1 MHIPDGLMDPAVWAL
16 GWILALVIIGLAVAK
31 IGKRLDERTIPLM
44 AVLAAG
50 IFVAQMLNFPIG
62 GGTTGH
68 LIGAALATIL
78 LGPWA
83 AMLIITVILV
93 IQGLVFGDGGLT
105 AMGLNILN
113 MAIIAPLVTW
123 GVLKVFT
130 EKNRTAG
137 IPVAAWASVLLA
149 SAVCAA
155 ELAVSYSISGG
166 TYGITGTL
174 AFPTMLGF
182 HMLIGIGEAAITAG
196 VVLFL
201 AKVSPEMLNIRKTM
215 KKEESTTTEA

>member
-1 MHIPDGLMDPAVWAL
+1 LHIPDGLMDPAVWAS
-16 GWILALVIIGLAVAK
+16 GWIIALIVVGLAVAK
-31 IGKRLDERTIPLM
+31 VGNRLDERTIPLM
-44 AVLAAG
+44 GVLAAG

-62 GGTTGH
+62 GGTSGH

-83 AMLIITVILV
+83 AMLIMTVILV

-105 AMGLNILN
+105 ALGLNILN

-130 EKNRTAG
+130 ERNRTAG
-137 IPVAAWASVLLA
+137 IPVAAWTSVFLA

-155 ELAVSYSISGG
+155 ELALSYSLSGG
-166 TYGITGTL
+166 AYGIPGTL
-174 AFPTMLGF
+174 AFPTMLGIYL
-182 HMLIGIGEAAITAG
+182 LIGIGEAVITIG
-196 VVLFL
+196 IVLFL
-201 AKVSPEMLNIRKTM
+201 AKVSPEMLEIRKTM
-215 KKEESTTTEA
+215 TEPKNPSET

>member
-1 MHIPDGLMDPAVWAL
+1 MHIADGVMAPAVW
-16 GWILALVIIGLAVAK
+16 IIGWVISLAILGIVFWR
-31 IGKRLDERTIPLM
+31 IGKRIDERTVPMM

-78 LGPWA
+78 LGPYA

-113 MAIIAPLVTW
+113 MAIIAPLVTF
-123 GVLKVFT
+123 GVMTLIGGKRKTIGV
-130 EKNRTAG
+130 
-137 IPVAAWASVLLA
+137 PVAAWTSVFLA
-149 SAVCAA
+149 ATACAA
-155 ELAVSYSISGG
+155 ELAISYSISGG
-166 TYGITGTL
+166 IYGVSGVI
-174 AFPTMLGF
+174 AFPAMMSI
-182 HMLIGIGEAAITAG
+182 HALIAVGEAIITTG

-201 AKVSPEMLNIRKTM
+201 AKVSPEMLTLNVKPA
-215 KKEESTTTEA
+215 EA